1 MVLTERNYI
10 DFVINLNKNDE
21 KLTLPSTIRTALAAA
36 SSLLFIGYSFE
47 DLTFRVIFQG
57 VISLLDALK
66 NTKSRCF
73 RLVFGFIYRS
83 GIDIGKSR
91 QG

>member
-57 VISLLDALK
+57 VISLLDA
-66 NTKSRCF
+66 SDR
-73 RLVFGFIYRS
+73 R
-83 GIDIGKSR
+83 
-91 QG
+91 